1 MLRTTLRTF
10 ASPSTGD
17 AMPGRIERDSTL
29 VVVLL
34 HDGREIERCVCSSP
48 DAAVAVAI
56 RMLCRRG
63 DDLKG
68 GDTLKVLAPN

>member
-1 MLRTTLRTF
+1 
-10 ASPSTGD
+10 
-17 AMPGRIERDSTL
+17 MPGRIERDRTL

-34 HDGREIERCVCSSP
+34 HDGHEIERIVCASA
-48 DAAVAVAI
+48 DAAVSAAI

-68 GDTLKVLAPN
+68 GDCLRVLAPN